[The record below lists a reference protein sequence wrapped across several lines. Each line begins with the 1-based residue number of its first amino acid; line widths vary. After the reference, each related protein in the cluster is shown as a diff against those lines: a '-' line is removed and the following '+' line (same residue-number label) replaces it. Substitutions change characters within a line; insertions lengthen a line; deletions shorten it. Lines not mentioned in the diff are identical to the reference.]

1 VDGVCVGR
9 WSLLGVPRLSAT
21 PFAAAKRVAR
31 LIRRGRG
38 PADKENSKRLSFYS
52 VRDNLFGL
60 A

>member
-1 VDGVCVGR
+1 
-9 WSLLGVPRLSAT
+9 LLRVPRPSASSFT
-21 PFAAAKRVAR
+21 SAKRIAR